1 MPTRSINTINQLV
14 HRAKSNAYGKMMLF
28 AEYLSVGVSSFP
40 GMFGQEILIFACES
54 DYATLA
60 QKNIFAD
67 MLAGNGEDV
76 SQPDGYVQNG
86 YWQGGYAQ

>member
-14 HRAKSNAYGKMMLF
+14 ERAKSNAYGKMMLF
-28 AEYLSVGVSSFP
+28 AEDLSVGVSSFP
-40 GMFGQEILIFACES
+40 EMFEQEILIFACES

-67 MLAGNGEDV
+67 MLAGNGDDV
-76 SQPDGYVQNG
+76 AKFDGYVQNG

>member
-1 MPTRSINTINQLV
+1 
-14 HRAKSNAYGKMMLF
+14 
-28 AEYLSVGVSSFP
+28 
-40 GMFGQEILIFACES
+40 MFEQEILIFACES

-67 MLAGNGEDV
+67 MLAGNGDDV
-76 SQPDGYVQNG
+76 AKFDGYVQNG